1 MPRILLV
8 LISSMLALTLSACGT
23 GFNASTRQVTQ
34 VTDGV
39 ESAITKDSN
48 NIKLRNIL
56 VVETAEGA
64 GVLIGTLI
72 NANPDD
78 DTLLGVAI
86 NGQVATLTGINTV
99 SQNLPVTFEGASAN
113 AKAVVPTLGA
123 AAGSHVLVT
132 MFFARAGEVTVQA
145 IIRAAAEQ
153 YLGITA

>member
-8 LISSMLALTLSACGT
+8 LISSMLALTLSACGA

>member
-8 LISSMLALTLSACGT
+8 LISSMLALTLSACGA

-56 VVETAEGA
+56 VVETAQGA

-78 DTLLGVAI
+78 DTLLGIAI